1 MKEKIAYKITFILFI
16 TFLYSMLAFKA
27 VYVYAET
34 DDEEESMQIDD
45 SATNGNYDYTQYEEL
60 TQSFYIPKS
69 SFMSSYDYEK
79 YCERMYNYG
88 YMDKDYNWTPAATN
102 VINNMNASNMQK
114 LDENAKQIVQE
125 RIDSGEMEAIDSP
138 YLTYD
143 QKQELIKKQEQ
154 ESQQQSTGE
163 GSEEGSLIETETS
176 ATPEAEISEEPIE
189 ENTITKVPDEQQEQE
204 EQKPEENKTRNTIG
218 WVVII
223 LFFTIIATIA
233 YSIYRRQF

>member
-79 YCERMYNYG
+79 YCERMGQTKTVAIERALKQYLSEYQ
-88 YMDKDYNWTPAATN
+88 
-102 VINNMNASNMQK
+102 NN
-114 LDENAKQIVQE
+114 QE
-125 RIDSGEMEAIDSP
+125 
-138 YLTYD
+138 
-143 QKQELIKKQEQ
+143 K
-154 ESQQQSTGE
+154 
-163 GSEEGSLIETETS
+163 
-176 ATPEAEISEEPIE
+176 
-189 ENTITKVPDEQQEQE
+189 
-204 EQKPEENKTRNTIG
+204 
-218 WVVII
+218 
-223 LFFTIIATIA
+223 
-233 YSIYRRQF
+233 